1 MMLEKSRG
9 MCFKD
14 EVVSGADVAA
24 IILLRTN
31 SFDLYLGMRRAL
43 VTQAS
48 DMVKAK
54 VNAQ

>member
-1 MMLEKSRG
+1 MKWSAVLMLQPA
-9 MCFKD
+9 
-14 EVVSGADVAA
+14 V
-24 IILLRTN
+24 ILLRSN
-31 SFDLYLGMRRAL
+31 SFDLYLGRRRAL

>member
-1 MMLEKSRG
+1 